1 MTQEQARQTQAPA
14 EEQTSAEEQ
23 APVQGQAP
31 RAAEVADTAAPGGEP
46 PAGEAADA
54 PAPGGE
60 AEPGSATSETGQ
72 KVRALFGLPE
82 DDEWEEYEAL
92 HQHIQRLQINAVV
105 GMLVIPGV
113 ALLLVAG
120 LYAVGAERY
129 AMALAMPS
137 LFIGGV
143 SLMIGNIGRS
153 QLPRLKRLR
162 DRWHR

>member
-1 MTQEQARQTQAPA
+1 MSQEQARQTQAPA
-14 EEQTSAEEQ
+14 EGQDPAQGHTS
-23 APVQGQAP
+23 P
-31 RAAEVADTAAPGGEP
+31 AAERADAAAAGAEP

-54 PAPGGE
+54 AAPGGE
-60 AEPGSATSETGQ
+60 AEPGSASSETGQ

-82 DDEWEEYEAL
+82 DDDWEEYEAL
-92 HQHIQRLQINAVV
+92 HQHIQRLRLNAVV

-137 LFIGGV
+137 LFIGGI
-143 SLMIGNIGRS
+143 SLMVGNIGRS

-162 DRWHR
+162 DQWHR